1 MKYQKNVWVHF
12 SANTIPTGIFM
23 RLNDTRI
30 NNKWNIGDT
39 CKKKRPNSL
48 NSHWSSFGIRI
59 ERFVNFILFLILI
72 IFTHHSTTD
81 SLIPFHNKFM
91 IVHNF
96 QGRSIDKLE
105 HYLRLKEKT
114 ISFPRF
120 DSDYRLQVPGK
131 LSIII
136 SFFLFDININCL
148 HESVIVLR
156 KRNG

>member
-1 MKYQKNVWVHF
+1 
-12 SANTIPTGIFM
+12 
-23 RLNDTRI
+23 
-30 NNKWNIGDT
+30 
-39 CKKKRPNSL
+39 
-48 NSHWSSFGIRI
+48 
-59 ERFVNFILFLILI
+59 
-72 IFTHHSTTD
+72 
-81 SLIPFHNKFM
+81 M

-136 SFFLFDININCL
+136 SSFLFDININCL

-156 KRNG
+156 KRNSQHAEAVASISFSDCVHSVCVHFVCHEKC